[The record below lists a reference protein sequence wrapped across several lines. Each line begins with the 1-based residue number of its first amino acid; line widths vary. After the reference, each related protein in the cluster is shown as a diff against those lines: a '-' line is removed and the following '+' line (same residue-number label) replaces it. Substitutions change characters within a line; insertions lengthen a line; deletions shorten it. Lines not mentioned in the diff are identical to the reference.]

1 MTIRVGMGFDIHPV
15 SDDPARPLM
24 LGGVQLA
31 GQPGLS
37 GHSDADV
44 VAHAAAD
51 ALLGAA
57 DLGDL
62 GAHFPASDAEW
73 SGADSIGL
81 LTRVAVLVADAGWI
95 PVNVDC
101 CVVCDTPPLGPHL
114 AAMRSRLS
122 EAAGAPVAVK
132 AKRAE
137 GVGALGRQEAVAC
150 WAVAL
155 LQRP

>member
-1 MTIRVGMGFDIHPV
+1 MRVGMGFDVHPV
-15 SDDPARPLM
+15 SPDPARSLV
-24 LGGVQLA
+24 LGGVQLPE
-31 GQPGLS
+31 QPGLS

-44 VAHAAAD
+44 IAHAAAD

-62 GAHFPASDAEW
+62 GTHFPASDPAW
-73 SGADSIGL
+73 SGADSMGL
-81 LTRVAVLVADAGWI
+81 LARVATLVGEAGWT

-101 CVVCDTPPLGPHL
+101 SVVLDAPALAPHL
-114 AAMRSRLS
+114 AEMRRRLS
-122 EAAGAPVAVK
+122 DAAGAPVGVK

-137 GVGALGRQEAVAC
+137 GVGSLGRQEAVAC

-155 LQRP
+155 VERT

>member
-1 MTIRVGMGFDIHPV
+1 MRVGMGFDIHPL
-15 SDDPARPLM
+15 SDDPARRLV
-24 LGGVQLA
+24 LGGVQLP
-31 GQPGLS
+31 GHPGLS

-62 GAHFPASDAEW
+62 GAHFAASDAEW

-81 LTRVAVLVADAGWI
+81 LTRVAVLVADAGWK

-101 CVVCDTPPLGPHL
+101 SVVLDAPTLGPHL
-114 AAMRSRLS
+114 AGMRSRLS
-122 EAAGAPVAVK
+122 EAVGAPVAVK

-137 GVGALGRQEAVAC
+137 GVGSLGRQEAVAC

-155 LQRP
+155 VERP

>member
-1 MTIRVGMGFDIHPV
+1 MTIRVGTGFDVHPV
-15 SDDPARPLM
+15 SDDPARPLV
-24 LGGVQLA
+24 LGGVELRGEQ
-31 GQPGLS
+31 GLC

-57 DLGDL
+57 DQGDL
-62 GAHFPASDAEW
+62 GTHFPASDPEW
-73 SGADSIGL
+73 AGADSIGL
-81 LTRVAVLVADAGWI
+81 LRRAAAIVTDSGWT

-101 CVVCDTPPLGPHL
+101 AVVLDAPTLAPHL
-114 AAMRSRLS
+114 VEMRGRLS
-122 EAAGAPVAVK
+122 EAVGAPVGVK

-155 LQRP
+155 VERA